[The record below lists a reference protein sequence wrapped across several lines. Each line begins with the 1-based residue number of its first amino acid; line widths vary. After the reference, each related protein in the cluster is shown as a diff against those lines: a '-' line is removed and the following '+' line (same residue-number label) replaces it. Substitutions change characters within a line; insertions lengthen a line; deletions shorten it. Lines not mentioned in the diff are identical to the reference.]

1 MKYSTKLYDYE
12 IKGQEEE
19 NNLINEKINYTTK
32 NYFYIVNNFSKE
44 ISRIEDEINIFNQKN
59 PINLNELIYNQH
71 IIIKELISKI
81 NKIKKN
87 NPENNFDK
95 YDESIIYENKIE
107 NNAISFT
114 IFPSYNKNFKNNNF
128 HIVSPPAV
136 YRKKIN
142 LNLKNSSRINT
153 SYSKNDLNN
162 NSLEKKINSISTYDN
177 ENSISLKI
185 QNNKKFKIVPM
196 SMVDKIKKENNIK
209 IKKFNNNINNIPSKE
224 SYKSLKY
231 KLKYKC
237 YKPSFLN
244 SFVSGEKKNNRSRLI
259 KAIKSS
265 SELLSTNRCS
275 FEKKI
280 KNKNNKNISIFDGT
294 STNTIESKKSGI
306 KRVKSSYD
314 NKNNKI
320 SLDNTFYNLKIID
333 DSYVNNYLNRTNT
346 KSRPKANK
354 YVKNLYVISN
364 EIVDK
369 FHKKIFED

>member
-12 IKGQEEE
+12 IKGQENE
-19 NNLINEKINYTTK
+19 NNIINEKINFTTK

-44 ISRIEDEINIFNQKN
+44 ISRIEDKINIINKNN

-81 NKIKKN
+81 NKINKTYPAEIN
-87 NPENNFDK
+87 YDK
-95 YDESIIYENKIE
+95 YDESIIFENKIE
-107 NNAISFT
+107 NNVISFT
-114 IFPSYNKNFKNNNF
+114 ILSSYNKNFQNNNF
-128 HIVSPPAV
+128 NIFAPSPV
-136 YRKKIN
+136 YRKKITLN
-142 LNLKNSSRINT
+142 LNNSSRINT
-153 SYSKNDLNN
+153 SYSKNDFNN
-162 NSLEKKINSISTYDN
+162 ISLEKKIINSLSTFDN
-177 ENSISLKI
+177 DYSLKI
-185 QNNKKFKIVPM
+185 QNNKNVKIEPM
-196 SMVDKIKKENNIK
+196 PIIEKIKKENNIK
-209 IKKFNNNINNIPSKE
+209 IKQFSNNIPSKE
-224 SYKSLKY
+224 SYESLKY

-244 SFVSGEKKNNRSRLI
+244 SFVSGKKKKNRSQLI

-265 SELLSTNRCS
+265 AEFISTNRCS

-280 KNKNNKNISIFDGT
+280 KNKNNKNTVSIFNGT
-294 STNTIESKKSGI
+294 NTNTIESKNKGI
-306 KRVKSSYD
+306 KRAKSTHS
-314 NKNNKI
+314 NKKNNI
-320 SLDNTFYNLKIID
+320 NNTIYNFKIID
-333 DSYVNNYLNRTNT
+333 DSYVNNYLNRANS